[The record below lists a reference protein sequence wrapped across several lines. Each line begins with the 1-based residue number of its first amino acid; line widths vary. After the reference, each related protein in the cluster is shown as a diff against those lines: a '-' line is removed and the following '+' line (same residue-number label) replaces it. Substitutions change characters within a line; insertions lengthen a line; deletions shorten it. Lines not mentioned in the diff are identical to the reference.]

1 MPSGNRLNDIPI
13 PVVRRLTKYLAH
25 IPHLKADGK
34 EWVSSRQLASAVSL
48 TDVTVRRDFTHL
60 DFFGKTQRG
69 YEIEGLEKAIRN
81 ALGLDTG
88 CNAVIV
94 GAGNFGRALV
104 LHEDFRKQGFTIRGL
119 FDADP
124 KLVGKR
130 VGRLTVQSM
139 AELADLVRQE
149 KVDIGVL
156 AVPASAARVVAF
168 ELVSAGVRGLLNL
181 ACEHINVPEEVAI
194 VDARIVESLQELLC
208 LIRMRE
214 RSQ

>member
-1 MPSGNRLNDIPI
+1 VPLGDKSNDIPT

-25 IPHLKADGK
+25 IQYLKTDGK

-60 DFFGKTQRG
+60 DFSGKTQRG
-69 YEIEGLEKAIRN
+69 YEIEGLERALLSV
-81 ALGLDTG
+81 LGLDTG

-94 GAGNFGRALV
+94 GAGNFGRALAR
-104 LHEDFRKQGFTIRGL
+104 HEDFRKQGFTICGL

-124 KLVGKR
+124 KLVGQK

-139 AELADLVRQE
+139 AELADVVRQE

-156 AVPASAARVVAF
+156 AVPAPAARAVAL
-168 ELVSAGVRGLLNL
+168 ELVDAGVRGVLNL
-181 ACEHINVPEEVAI
+181 ACEHVNVPENVAI
-194 VDARIVESLQELLC
+194 VDARIVESFQELLC
-208 LIRMRE
+208 RIKMRQ
-214 RSQ
+214 RNR

>member
-1 MPSGNRLNDIPI
+1 MPSGNKSNDIPI
-13 PVVRRLTKYLAH
+13 PVVRRLTKYVAH
-25 IPHLKADGK
+25 LQHLKADGK
-34 EWVSSRQLASAVSL
+34 EWVSSRQLASAVDL

-60 DFFGKTQRG
+60 DLSGKAQRG
-69 YEIEGLEKAIRN
+69 YEIEGLERVLLN
-81 ALGLDTG
+81 VLGLDTG

-124 KLVGKR
+124 KLVGKK

-139 AELADLVRQE
+139 AELADVVRQE

-168 ELVSAGVRGLLNL
+168 ELVAAGVRGVLNL
-181 ACEHINVPEEVAI
+181 ACEHVNVPEEVVI
-194 VDARIVESLQELLC
+194 VDARIAESFQELLC

-214 RSQ
+214 RRQ